1 MKDQNRD
8 RVSDI
13 WAIILAA
20 GESRRMNSPKML
32 LPFRGS
38 TIIGTVLEN
47 VLKSEIKNIL
57 IVLGSSHNEI
67 AIALSGYKVKTCLN
81 NNFQEGMLSSVKCGF
96 RSVPDN
102 FSAAVVLPG
111 DQPMIPPQVL
121 NAIVN
126 SWRNTGSG
134 IIIPLHNGKRGH
146 PILID
151 SKYKLEV
158 EKLTSDEGLHAL
170 PVKFKKDVME
180 IEMNTPEIL
189 RDIDTR
195 DDYLKEL
202 NQN

>member
-1 MKDQNRD
+1 MKEQNRD

-47 VLKSEIKNIL
+47 VLNSEIKNIM

-67 AIALSGYKVKTCLN
+67 AIALRGYNVNTCLN
-81 NNFQEGMLSSVKCGF
+81 NNFQDGMLSSVKCGF

-121 NAIVN
+121 NAIVY

-158 EKLTSDEGLHAL
+158 EKLTFDEGLHAL
-170 PVKFKKDVME
+170 PVKFNNDVLE

-195 DDYLKEL
+195 EDYLKEL

>member
-1 MKDQNRD
+1 MKNQNRD

-47 VLKSEIKNIL
+47 VLNSEIKNIM

-67 AIALSGYKVKTCLN
+67 AMELSGYNVKTCLN
-81 NNFQEGMLSSVKCGF
+81 NNFQDGMLSSVKCGF
-96 RSVPDN
+96 RSVPDS
-102 FSAAVVLPG
+102 FSAAVVIPG

-126 SWRNTGSG
+126 SWRNNGSG

-170 PVKFKKDVME
+170 PVKFIDDVLE

-195 DDYLKEL
+195 EDYLKEL